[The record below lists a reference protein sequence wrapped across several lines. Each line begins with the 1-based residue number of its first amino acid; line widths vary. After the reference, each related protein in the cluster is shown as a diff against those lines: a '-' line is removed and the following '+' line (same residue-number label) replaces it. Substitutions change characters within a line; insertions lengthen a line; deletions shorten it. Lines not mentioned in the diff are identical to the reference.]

1 MRSASAPPLWHKLK
15 NALQIMDPAPLEPK
29 QETPAPAAPAPEPPA
44 PAAAPVPA
52 PVAEPPAPAPV
63 NPPAPAQPPV
73 SLVPSAPATLPPA
86 PAMPAMA
93 MGMMNAPQP
102 IATSQAPG
110 LPPPARV
117 PPVAPMAPVAPMP
130 PAPMAPAP
138 PLTSQEMMPQIAGA
152 IVVAAPPGPPA
163 PPGGAA
169 ANNQPFRQLKV
180 EDALAYL
187 DQVKMKFERKPQI
200 YNQVHTRPPARP
212 PPEPPPSPRPTPPQF
227 LDIMKEFKAQSIDT
241 PGVIE
246 RVLHLFNGH
255 RELILGF
262 NTFLVRRLA
271 ASARGAPSAAAAPR
285 ARHPNAAIPGE
296 MRGALPEISPNPR
309 AHPLPPPPAV
319 AAKRPS
325 RPRAAPPA
333 APARSPP
340 PPPLCARAASRV
352 QDRVLGRRDEAAR
365 AAQVP
370 AAGGPA
376 APGVCAGAEPGG
388 VDADAEY
395 AGAARGDAAVRDGRH
410 GRRGDDAV
418 GAAARAAEEGADR
431 V

>member
-152 IVVAAPPGPPA
+152 IVVAAPPGPPG
-163 PPGGAA
+163 PGGAA

-200 YNQVHTRPPARP
+200 YNQAHTRPPARP

-241 PGVIE
+241 PGVID

-271 ASARGAPSAAAAPR
+271 ASARGAPSTAAAPR

-309 AHPLPPPPAV
+309 AHPLPPLPAA

-333 APARSPP
+333 APRAHLSLLLSARAQPPGYKIEFSGDETKPRVQLKCPP
-340 PPPLCARAASRV
+340 PGVQQPQAYVPAPNPAASMPMP
-352 QDRVLGRRDEAAR
+352 D
-365 AAQVP
+365 
-370 AAGGPA
+370 
-376 APGVCAGAEPGG
+376 
-388 VDADAEY
+388 